1 MDQPRKEII
10 SYREVSKLITQ
21 ILPQFETEFNAI
33 IMISPGGIIPTGMM
47 AAAAGIEEIYLAQV
61 QFPSE
66 ADLEEAKLFTWPK
79 VSQFPAD
86 APLADKR
93 VLVMNNAWGS
103 GRTTWAV
110 YKQVEGAG
118 GIPSTCVLHYNP
130 YRNLLKYQPD
140 YYGAITDAYII
151 YPWEIDQ
158 AGPERVFLE
167 NGGRG

>member
-1 MDQPRKEII
+1 MELPRKEII
-10 SYREVSKLITQ
+10 SWREVSKLITL
-21 ILPQFETEFNAI
+21 ILPQFVTEYNAI

-47 AAAAGIEEIYLAQV
+47 AAAAGIDEIYLAQV

-79 VSQFPAD
+79 VAQFPAD
-86 APLADKR
+86 APLVDKR
-93 VLVMNNAWGS
+93 ILVMNNAWGS

-110 YKQVEGAG
+110 CKQVEGAG

-151 YPWEIDQ
+151 YPWDIDQ
-158 AGPERVFLE
+158 AGPDRVFLE

>member
-1 MDQPRKEII
+1 MIKKAILLVAGYGTRFLPATKNMPKEMLPVVDKPII
-10 SYREVSKLITQ
+10 QYLVEEVV
-21 ILPQFETEFNAI
+21 
-33 IMISPGGIIPTGMM
+33 
-47 AAAAGIEEIYLAQV
+47 AAGIEEIYLAQV

-140 YYGAITDAYII
+140 YYGAITDAYIL
-151 YPWEIDQ
+151 YPWDIDQ
-158 AGPERVFLE
+158 AGPDRVFLE